1 MKSKNRNRAFV
12 KSRNLNRSFIE
23 ISLISVNRM
32 LGRLDPG
39 DLVRLGGCSNRT
51 YQQIKH
57 RFTCTCASRQ
67 ASAIPAGVQICL
79 PLAMAA
85 RPVVCWCGS
94 HIGAS

>member
-51 YQQIKH
+51 YQE
-57 RFTCTCASRQ
+57 FDAGSPETVPTGMVVPPFAS
-67 ASAIPAGVQICL
+67 SIGVQL
-79 PLAMAA
+79 SMLLAMPSRA
-85 RPVVCWCGS
+85 VV
-94 HIGAS
+94 